1 MTMEDTTDV
10 EGPAIHEGPMP
21 RHVWEQRG
29 PPRWRLCGMHMEDD
43 LEAISFRCQGGSRPG
58 APGWEQDCKQ
68 HCKHC
73 KRVHL
78 MRARMEA
85 FRLCIQFNLVMG
97 TTFLIIGAA
106 LM

>member
-43 LEAISFRCQGGSRPG
+43 LEAISFRCQGGS
-58 APGWEQDCKQ
+58 
-68 HCKHC
+68 
-73 KRVHL
+73 
-78 MRARMEA
+78 
-85 FRLCIQFNLVMG
+85 
-97 TTFLIIGAA
+97 
-106 LM
+106 